1 MLKQIAIAVLILGVV
16 INFGLYIFENDDKAE
31 SESLNPNNKLKVFTP
46 VQLKQ
51 MSNQKTLYLAILGK
65 SGNFNYI

>member
-1 MLKQIAIAVLILGVV
+1 MLKQIAIAVLIIGVV
-16 INFGLYIFENDDKAE
+16 INFGLYILNNDDKAE
-31 SESLNPNNKLKVFTP
+31 SEILNPNNKIKVFTP

-51 MSNQKTLYLAILGK
+51 MSNQKTLYLAILGL

>member
-1 MLKQIAIAVLILGVV
+1 MLKQIAIAVLIIGVV
-16 INFGLYIFENDDKAE
+16 INFGMYIFKNEDKAE

-51 MSNQKTLYLAILGK
+51 MSNQKTLYLAILGM